1 MDIAQIRDS
10 KGYHALVGAGL
21 VSYGLVHL
29 MLAWLAVQV
38 AFGNKGDASSAGALS
53 ELTKQPAG
61 TALLWAMAIG
71 LLTAAAWQV
80 FEATTARDEPG
91 RDGSLKR
98 KLASAGRAVVYL
110 GLSILSVT
118 VALGSNQ
125 KSGQSEETLSAKL
138 MSVPF
143 GRVLVAAVGAAVIAV
158 GVSQIIKGVKKNF
171 REDLDQSVGEGT
183 ERFGT
188 IGYCAKG
195 VSLSIIG
202 LLFGW
207 AAITY
212 DADKAGGM
220 DAALTTLR
228 DQPAGPVLLVVMAAG
243 IACFAVFC
251 FVWARHARY

>member
-1 MDIAQIRDS
+1 MDIAEVRRS
-10 KGYHALVGAGL
+10 RGYHALVGTGL

-38 AFGNKGDASSAGALS
+38 AFGNKGDASSTGALT
-53 ELTKQPAG
+53 ELGKQPLG
-61 TALLWAMAIG
+61 TALMWAMAVG
-71 LLTAAAWQV
+71 LFTLTAWQV
-80 FEATTARDEPG
+80 FEATIGRDEPS
-91 RDGSLKR
+91 RDGRLKR
-98 KLASAGRAVVYL
+98 RLASAGRAVVYL
-110 GLSILSVT
+110 ALGLLAVG
-118 VALGSNQ
+118 VALGSNE

-143 GRVLVAAVGAAVIAV
+143 GRVLVAAVGVAVISV
-158 GVSQIIKGVKKNF
+158 GVSQIVKGVKKNF
-171 REDLDQSVGEGT
+171 REDLDQGVTEST

-195 VSLSIIG
+195 VSLGIIG

-207 AAITY
+207 AAISY

-220 DAALTTLR
+220 DAALTTIR

-243 IACFAVFC
+243 IACFALFC
-251 FVWARHARY
+251 FIWARHARY

>member
-1 MDIAQIRDS
+1 
-10 KGYHALVGAGL
+10 

-38 AFGNKGDASSAGALS
+38 AFGNKGDASSTGALA
-53 ELTKQPAG
+53 ELAKQPLG
-61 TALLWAMAIG
+61 TALLWAMAVG
-71 LLTAAAWQV
+71 LFTLTAWQV
-80 FEATTARDEPG
+80 FEATIGRDEPG
-91 RDGSLKR
+91 RDGRFKR

-110 GLSILSVT
+110 ALGLLAVG
-118 VALGSNQ
+118 VALGSNE
-125 KSGQSEETLSAKL
+125 KSGQSEETLSAEL

-143 GRVLVAAVGAAVIAV
+143 GRILVAAVGAAVISV
-158 GVSQIIKGVKKNF
+158 GVSQIVKGVKRNF
-171 REDLDQSVGEGT
+171 REDLDQGVTEST
-183 ERFGT
+183 ERFGA

-195 VSLSIIG
+195 VSLGIIG

-207 AAITY
+207 AATSY

-220 DAALTTLR
+220 DAALTTIR

-243 IACFAVFC
+243 IACFAMFC